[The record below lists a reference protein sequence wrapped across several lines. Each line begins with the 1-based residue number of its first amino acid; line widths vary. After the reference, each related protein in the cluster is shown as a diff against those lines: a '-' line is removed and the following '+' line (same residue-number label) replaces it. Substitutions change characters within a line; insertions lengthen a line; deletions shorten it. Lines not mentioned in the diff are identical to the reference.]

1 MTLWRNQFSIAS
13 ISHAGLDRTLPA
25 CSGSAGD
32 GSVGV
37 RDPLHPSQAAIVTCR
52 NQPVKAR
59 LAAGG
64 LEALMARGAARVR
77 RKALTVTAR
86 STTRTI
92 SSRNQRLFL
101 GCKNGETPNFLPN
114 FGAFFQAFFTGRFAP
129 HLDRLAPHSR
139 PLERA
144 ICTYCSAEPEPA
156 VPCSASLCVR

>member
-25 CSGSAGD
+25 CSEPAGD
-32 GSVGV
+32 GSDGV

-59 LAAGG
+59 LPAGG

-77 RKALTVTAR
+77 RKALTATAR

-92 SSRNQRLFL
+92 SSRNQCLFL
-101 GCKNGETPNFLPN
+101 DCKNGETPNFLPD

-144 ICTYCSAEPEPA
+144 ICIQFH
-156 VPCSASLCVR
+156 